1 VVEWLKLTTLLAETE
16 EAVTLALT
24 EHSVSLSSSSSSSSS
39 SGSGGVFG
47 AGQAGVASAVAG
59 FKRGIARQPSLQDRV
74 AAGDNEQAPSVWP
87 ALCKEVETPQLPAL
101 GLIQHIC

>member
-1 VVEWLKLTTLLAETE
+1 VIEWLKLTTLLAETE

-39 SGSGGVFG
+39 GSGGVFG
-47 AGQAGVASAVAG
+47 AGQAGVASAAAG

-101 GLIQHIC
+101 G